1 MPEGPDASSL
11 YRTRDG
17 YRSAVRAYDA
27 MLSRL
32 TVPVQTGFISTRHG
46 DTHFLTAGPEI
57 GHPLVL
63 LHGWNASA
71 AGWWPQVDALAVEYR
86 VHAPDTIGQAG
97 RSAPT
102 RPSTRGAAY
111 AEWLIDVLDGL
122 GLERAGFIGSSGGA
136 WLTLKLAWQAPD
148 RVSCAALLSPAGIV
162 PVRPGFALRAIAA
175 GWLAPGERGARR
187 FAGMVTPPPLSI
199 DERHYQDGLPAA
211 MSLRTQL
218 PPPTLPAAA
227 LRRLTAPTLVLV
239 GEHEV
244 AFDRRA
250 LLARAGQIAGLR
262 AAEIL
267 PRAGH
272 DMTNDQPVA
281 VNRRLLEF
289 LAGR

>member
-1 MPEGPDASSL
+1 MPEAPDASSL

-17 YRSAVRAYDA
+17 YLSAMRAYDA
-27 MLSRL
+27 MLGRL
-32 TVPVQTGFISTRHG
+32 TVPVQTGFVPTRHG
-46 DTHFLTAGPEI
+46 ATHVLTAGPEI
-57 GHPLVL
+57 GRPVVL

-71 AGWWPQVDALAVEYR
+71 AGWWPQVHALAAVYR

-111 AEWLIDVLDGL
+111 AEWLTDVLDGL
-122 GLERAGFIGSSGGA
+122 GLERADLVGSSGGA
-136 WLTLKLAWQAPD
+136 WLTLKLAWHAPD

-162 PVRPGFALRAIAA
+162 RVRPAFALRAFAA

-187 FAGMVTPPPLSI
+187 FAEMVSPAPLTI

-211 MSLRTQL
+211 MSLRSQL
-218 PPPTLPAAA
+218 PPPAFPTAA
-227 LRRLTAPTLVLV
+227 LRRLAAPTLVLV

-244 AFDRRA
+244 IFDRRA
-250 LLARAGQIAGLR
+250 LLARACKIPGLR

-272 DMTNDQPVA
+272 DMTYDQPDA
-281 VNRRLLEF
+281 VNQRLLEF
-289 LAGR
+289 LAGM